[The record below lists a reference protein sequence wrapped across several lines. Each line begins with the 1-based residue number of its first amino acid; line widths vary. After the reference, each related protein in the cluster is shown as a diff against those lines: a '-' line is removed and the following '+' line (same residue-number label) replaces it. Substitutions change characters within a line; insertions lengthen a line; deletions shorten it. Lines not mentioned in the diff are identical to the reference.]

1 VAGLAVLAGAG
12 VSAAAAT
19 GWTPFGTASGSGT
32 AAPFELFGVPAEDC
46 RIDAALD
53 GWTSGT
59 LHLDARDVE
68 DGEQLIGIRSDDAAA
83 TGSTMKLLTAAAAV
97 TTLGPDATIETRVV
111 EGESADTVV
120 LVGGG
125 DPTLSRLPSGQ
136 ESVYPGAPH
145 LDDLARQVLDARS
158 RDPRLADTP
167 IRRLEVDASLF
178 SGPAWEPGW
187 PESARS
193 SGSVSNITAVM
204 VDGDRDD
211 PTMAYSPRSDSAVE
225 RAATAFASELGAE
238 VVVGGFV
245 SASSDADELG
255 TVRSAPVR
263 DLVRHL
269 LTNSDNTLAEALARL
284 VAIERGAGSDFAA
297 VQSGTTGALA
307 ELGLDVAGLRLA
319 DGSGLSRDD
328 AVPAAFVTRLLVE
341 VARHTDDLAVVD
353 EGLAVAGRSGT
364 LAEDGRF
371 SGPTADAAGR
381 IRAKS
386 GTLSDMSGLAGV
398 ANAADGTT
406 VAFTIWAEG
415 TPPGSATTDAR
426 AAVDALA
433 AEVFRC
439 GAAL

>member
-1 VAGLAVLAGAG
+1 V
-12 VSAAAAT
+12 
-19 GWTPFGTASGSGT
+19 
-32 AAPFELFGVPAEDC
+32 
-46 RIDAALD
+46 
-53 GWTSGT
+53 
-59 LHLDARDVE
+59 
-68 DGEQLIGIRSDDAAA
+68 
-83 TGSTMKLLTAAAAV
+83 
-97 TTLGPDATIETRVV
+97 
-111 EGESADTVV
+111 
-120 LVGGG
+120 
-125 DPTLSRLPSGQ
+125 
-136 ESVYPGAPH
+136 
-145 LDDLARQVLDARS
+145 
-158 RDPRLADTP
+158 
-167 IRRLEVDASLF
+167 
-178 SGPAWEPGW
+178 
-187 PESARS
+187 
-193 SGSVSNITAVM
+193 
-204 VDGDRDD
+204 
-211 PTMAYSPRSDSAVE
+211 AYSPRSDSAVE
-225 RAATAFASELGAE
+225 RAATAFAAELGAE
-238 VVVGGFV
+238 VEVGGLV
-245 SASSDADELG
+245 TTPSDAEELG
-255 TVRSAPVR
+255 AVRSAPVR

-284 VAIERGAGSDFAA
+284 VAVERGAGSDFAA

-307 ELGLDVAGLRLA
+307 ELGLDVEGLRLA

-406 VAFTIWAEG
+406 VAFTIWAED

-439 GAAL
+439 GSAL